1 MKRPAT
7 MLSCTSLLLVLALLS
22 LDLCSARELKL
33 YRVDG
38 GEDVKLHRETHDLL
52 AQAEKTAS
60 NLNQDSYVKATIVA
74 PTEKDAKY
82 RSEEA
87 KLHQERRQ
95 MFFRNLQLGSSSMSM
110 SPEATYQSWDVL
122 NSAIEAEKEQNLGY
136 EVGTT
141 PEESSGQELL
151 SELVGKANKFAG
163 KESGVEPELRAGV
176 QTEGADVPV
185 EAEVV
190 PEVKVRAGHVRGS
203 KTKAIKVK
211 GTKTKKLKGGEAKKK
226 VPKKR

>member
-1 MKRPAT
+1 

-38 GEDVKLHRETHDLL
+38 GEDVKLHRETRDLS

-60 NLNQDSYVKATIVA
+60 NLNQDSYVKATVVA

-95 MFFRNLQLGSSSMSM
+95 MFFRNLQLGSASMSF
-110 SPEATYQSWDVL
+110 SPSTTGATYQSWDVL

-136 EVGTT
+136 VVGTT
-141 PEESSGQELL
+141 PEEPNGQALL
-151 SELVGKANKFAG
+151 SELVDKANDFAS
-163 KESGVEPELRAGV
+163 KKSGAKPELRAGV

-203 KTKAIKVK
+203 KTKAVKVK
-211 GTKTKKLKGGEAKKK
+211 GAKTVKKVKGGETKKK
-226 VPKKR
+226 VPKSR